1 VARGGGWQHE
11 RKQVEKKV
19 ESLLAFT
26 FAKVVLEMFLDV
38 GSAKIYLATDLR
50 ITQHFVVAICL
61 QRSFRNLEQL
71 AGFLYV
77 EPYIGKRLLAD
88 VVVNFLAD
96 TFYLVHDLCEG
107 FGVECDYFHFF
118 KDFNC

>member
-1 VARGGGWQHE
+1 VARGGGRQHE

-26 FAKVVLEMFLDV
+26 FAKVVLEMFLNVD
-38 GSAKIYLATDLR
+38 SAKIYLAADLR
-50 ITQHFVVAICL
+50 ITQYFIVAICL
-61 QRSFRNLEQL
+61 QRAFGNLKQL

-77 EPYIGKRLLAD
+77 EPYIGKWLLAD
-88 VVVNFLAD
+88 VVVNFLTD
-96 TFYLVHDLCEG
+96 TFYLVHDLIEG

-118 KDFNC
+118 KFLNC